1 MLQIRL
7 DGRVVMQRPAKPFTP
22 VRFRLQPPYI
32 MKIGIVGY
40 GFVGKAFKNGL
51 KDNVA
56 CLEVDPKL
64 GTNLIDLKKH
74 EPSIVFICLPTP
86 MNLDGS
92 QNIDLVKDTISEI
105 NEFKQDILIVIK
117 STILPKYVEEIS
129 KNNDK
134 LVINPEFLRENFAN
148 EDFINSEII
157 IFGGEDVNCKRLGN
171 FYEKHT
177 NCICKDYVYT
187 DLMSASLA
195 KYSIN
200 SFLALK
206 VTFFNELKSV
216 FDNLNS
222 NNDWSNFIS
231 CISRDKRIGD
241 SHMSVPGPD
250 GRYGFGGPCFP
261 KDVSALIE
269 YSNELGSELSLL
281 KKANTINNNIRAEYN
296 NLSEREKEQNIRYR
310 TNKEE

>member
-1 MLQIRL
+1 
-7 DGRVVMQRPAKPFTP
+7 MQRPAKPFTP
-22 VRFRLQPPYI
+22 VRFRLQPPYN
-32 MKIGIVGY
+32 MKIGIVGF
-40 GFVGKAFKNGL
+40 GFVGKALKNGL
-51 KDNVA
+51 RDSVD
-56 CLEVDPKL
+56 CIEIDPKL
-64 GTNLIDLKKH
+64 DTNLSDLSNHK
-74 EPSIVFICLPTP
+74 PDIVFICLPTP
-86 MNLDGS
+86 MNDDGS
-92 QNIDLVKDTISEI
+92 QNIDIVRDAIFELNKHDPNILVV
-105 NEFKQDILIVIK
+105 LK
-117 STILPKYVEEIS
+117 STILPKYVIEIS
-129 KNNDK
+129 KLTKN
-134 LVINPEFLRENFAN
+134 LVINPEFLRDKHAN

-261 KDVSALIE
+261 KDVNALVQ
-269 YSNELGSELSLL
+269 YSQEIGAELTLL
-281 KKANTINNNIRAEYN
+281 KKANNINNNIRAKYN
-296 NLSEREKEQNIRYR
+296 NETVREKEQNIRF
-310 TNKEE
+310 NFEGED